1 MQMNN
6 LTRAAVLVGLF
17 GGAVAVASCDTRL
30 ATSPE
35 VVPVTG
41 NGSTGST
48 SPTGVGKPSIVVDSP
63 TTGTLVNVGDSI
75 LVTVELRAGKASLSN
90 ATITGY
96 RETGSV
102 DLGTFSQTVRYTSVF
117 VPPSGTFRPGLKDT
131 TVRRYLQPASPSD
144 TALDSV
150 LVVTV
155 LKDSLGNADTAQV
168 RVNVVSGPKV
178 SVVAPTNGDS
188 IPAGVGLSVGA
199 RAISPSGVGRID
211 IRVQG
216 EANWPTKLDTTIT
229 QVYTAAPRDIT
240 FTGVVQIPINAP
252 LRGKI
257 TVSGDAIDVNRE
269 PGSSSPVV
277 AYVRSSAAAIPRVT
291 QVVPP
296 KAEFTDSVAVSA
308 TGQGI
313 ARVGLI
319 IRDTTG
325 TVVQT
330 DTLKLPT
337 PYNANVQTKVG
348 LNLSAAQQGRK
359 LDVTAFAIDQA
370 GRVGYAVPASTQ
382 TATGN
387 LANAVMDSTTVVYGR
402 TFALPRQGAI
412 GDVAVDAARGNVF
425 MTNTNFNLL
434 EVWQSGS
441 KQFLSTGVAVGSLPW
456 GLSVSNSPDTLLVAN
471 SGGTNFS
478 RVFVGTN
485 DPTQMVE
492 DVSRRILTR
501 AAYTFVVTETRDAN
515 TGKITLT
522 DQGPIAYSDRPQYL
536 AESKG
541 GRIFYSTAPTASA
554 PQGTIRWLDPSQAP
568 ADPHFVYQYGT
579 VLNTTDY
586 QYTVLNVDDIQLTA
600 APPNTTQSDIV
611 TIFDHKTG
619 QAAGSIVVSD
629 SDLVAAVAKADS
641 LGGRAT
647 AVLRLDP
654 NSIGLTDTTF
664 VALSGNRN
672 WIAFGEGNTPGA
684 SRIMMMADSTP
695 TGPDF
700 FSPAVNVQDL
710 TLNASERVFGLALDA
725 TGSMVASHGLQAYFA
740 FVDSP
745 FHLRLQGKFP
755 SLQNGAGIAFAPL
768 ANGAAYAS
776 NTACSD
782 KNSLAFV
789 GSVSG
794 IIEIV
799 DIGHYVSCGR
809 LQLKNGIYGPLRA
822 SGPMP
827 GDDAS
832 VIIKLYALTQ
842 QGLVVIDLTT
852 NDIKPLP

>member
-1 MQMNN
+1 MRMNN
-6 LTRAAVLVGLF
+6 LTRAGVLVGLF
-17 GGAVAVASCDTRL
+17 GGAVIVASCDTRL
-30 ATSPE
+30 ATQPE

-41 NGSTGST
+41 TGSTGT
-48 SPTGVGKPSIVVDSP
+48 TTTGIGNLSITIDSP
-63 TTGTLVNVGDSI
+63 TVGTLINVGDSI
-75 LVTVELRAGKASLSN
+75 LVTVELRAGKASIAG
-90 ATITGY
+90 ATITGLT
-96 RETGSV
+96 ESGSV
-102 DLGTFSQTVRYTSVF
+102 DLGTFTQTARYSAVA
-117 VPPSGTFRPGLKDT
+117 VPPSGAFRPGLRDT
-131 TVRRYLQPASPSD
+131 TVRRYLQPASLTD
-144 TALDSV
+144 TSLDSV
-150 LVVTV
+150 NVMVVGR
-155 LKDSLGNADTAQV
+155 DSLGNVDTAQV
-168 RVNVVSGPKV
+168 RVNIVAGPHV
-178 SVVAPTNGDS
+178 SVVAPNNGDS

-199 RAISPSGVGRID
+199 RATSGSGVGRVD

-216 EANWPTKLDTTIT
+216 EANWPTKLDTTVT
-229 QVYTAAPRDIT
+229 QVYTTAPRDIT
-240 FTGVVQIPINAP
+240 FTSAVHIPINAP

-257 TVSGDAIDVNRE
+257 TVTADAVDVNRQ

-296 KAEFTDSVAVSA
+296 KLEFTDSVNVSA

-313 ARVGLI
+313 ASVGLI
-319 IRDTTG
+319 FRDTTG
-325 TVVQT
+325 AVVQA
-330 DTLKLPT
+330 DTLKMPP
-337 PYNANVQTKVG
+337 PYNANVQTNVAV
-348 LNLSAAQQGRK
+348 NLSAAQQGQK

-370 GRVGYAVPASTQ
+370 GRVGYAVPATTQ
-382 TATGN
+382 TPAGT
-387 LANAVMDSTTVVYGR
+387 LASAVMDSTTVVFGR

-412 GDVAVDAARGNVF
+412 GDVAVDATRGNVF
-425 MTNTNFNLL
+425 LTNTNFNLL
-434 EVWQSGS
+434 EVWQAGS
-441 KQFLSTGVAVGSLPW
+441 KQFLPTGVAVGSLPW
-456 GLSVSNSPDTLLVAN
+456 GLSISNNPDTLLVAN

-478 RVFVGTN
+478 RVFIGTN
-485 DPTQMVE
+485 DATQVQE
-492 DVSRRILTR
+492 DVSHRILTR
-501 AAYTFVVTETRDAN
+501 AAYTFVVTETRDQT

-522 DQGPIAYSDRPQYL
+522 DQGPIAYSDRPQYI

-579 VLNTTDY
+579 VTNTTDY
-586 QYTVLNVDDIQLTA
+586 SYTVLNVDDIEITA

-611 TIFDHKTG
+611 TIYDHKTG
-619 QAAGSIVVSD
+619 GLAGSIAVSD
-629 SDLVAAVAKADS
+629 SDLVSAVAKADS
-641 LGGRAT
+641 MGGRAT

-654 NSIGLTDTTF
+654 TSIGLTDTTF
-664 VALSGNRN
+664 VALSGNRD
-672 WIAFGEGNTPGA
+672 WIAFGEGNNPGA

-695 TGPDF
+695 TGPNF

-745 FHLRLQGKFP
+745 FHLRLQGKYP
-755 SLQNGAGIAFAPL
+755 SLQNGAGITFAPQ

-799 DIGHYVSCGR
+799 DIGHYVSCGK

-822 SGPMP
+822 TGPMP
-827 GDDAS
+827 GDDPS

-842 QGLVVIDLTT
+842 QGLVVIDLTA